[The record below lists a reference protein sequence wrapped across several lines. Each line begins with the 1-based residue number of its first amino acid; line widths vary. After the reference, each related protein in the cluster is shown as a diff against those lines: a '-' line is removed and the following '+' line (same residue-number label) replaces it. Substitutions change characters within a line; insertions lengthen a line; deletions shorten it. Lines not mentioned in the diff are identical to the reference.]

1 MKDIEKALAQLEGL
15 AREWQG
21 EGSKGASG
29 RRGAGPF
36 CADRHARVGR
46 RARA

>member
-29 RRGAGPF
+29 
-36 CADRHARVGR
+36 HAASAHS
-46 RARA
+46 ARTGMHA